1 MWIFALERKNNFFL
15 CYNADMFSK
24 VHPTKN
30 FPHASLIILA
40 SVAFVFSLLFKMKEV
55 ITAIIV
61 MRILIQFVSQSVGLI
76 LLHYKNKEL
85 KLPYKMLFFPI
96 PPLIGILVWMFVF
109 FSAEWQYI
117 FGALAFIATGVLL
130 FMYQSNRK
138 KLWPFEPIKN

>member
-1 MWIFALERKNNFFL
+1 
-15 CYNADMFSK
+15 
-24 VHPTKN
+24 
-30 FPHASLIILA
+30 
-40 SVAFVFSLLFKMKEV
+40 
-55 ITAIIV
+55 

-117 FGALAFIATGVLL
+117 IGALAFIATGILL
-130 FMYQSNRK
+130 FLYQSNRK